1 MIRKSLEEKNM
12 SPMRIVIIIIVNVLD
27 IYNLTAIKLIYLNYS
42 TEVLEIL

>member
-12 SPMRIVIIIIVNVLD
+12 SPMRTVIIIVSVLD